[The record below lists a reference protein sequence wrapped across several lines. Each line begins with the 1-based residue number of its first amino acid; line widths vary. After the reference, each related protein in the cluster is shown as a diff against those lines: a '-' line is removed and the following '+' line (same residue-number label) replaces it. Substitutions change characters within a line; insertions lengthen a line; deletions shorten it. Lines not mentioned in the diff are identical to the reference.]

1 MILINCGL
9 GNTAHLFLLRLSW
22 RFLNNFP
29 RMWCVWCQNVNGIK
43 NIVMWDTF
51 SNIIFFCFIYGR
63 LFNENFDTWSF
74 SPHIPRILRA
84 SSLSSATMEETNKNQ
99 VIWSRVLTKK
109 LLKGT
114 VQNKNREG
122 IYIFVQK
129 PLFKIFE
136 AKWNVVLKILDGM
149 KYQRDSFHQLVVHVS
164 CARGRTRRKSAF
176 HVTLCLAYDEI

>member
-1 MILINCGL
+1 MRISTRGHFPPAFPEFYAPHPCRLPRWKKPIKIK
-9 GNTAHLFLLRLSW
+9 LFGHVCLL
-22 RFLNNFP
+22 
-29 RMWCVWCQNVNGIK
+29 
-43 NIVMWDTF
+43 
-51 SNIIFFCFIYGR
+51 
-63 LFNENFDTWSF
+63 
-74 SPHIPRILRA
+74 
-84 SSLSSATMEETNKNQ
+84 
-99 VIWSRVLTKK
+99 KK